1 MRLTSLIFISFIFLS
16 SFWSKAQDDLPKD
29 YFEKPLDIPLLLSGT
44 FGELRSNHFHAGID
58 IKTKG
63 VTGLKVSASAK
74 GYVGRIKIQ
83 HGGYGKALYIFHPNG
98 YQTVYA
104 HLSSFS
110 PEIEAYVKKAQYKKE
125 SYEIELFPS
134 ATDLKIEQGEIVGY
148 SGNSGSSGG
157 PHLHFEIRDFNS
169 KPMNPFL
176 FGFED
181 VKDSK
186 KPQIFALHAYPLSAE
201 AHVNGNKERTQ
212 LKLIRRDDGSY
223 KTEPLRAY
231 GEIGFGIDTYDILDL
246 AYNKNGI
253 YAVQTTLNGKPLFT
267 NRFDKF
273 SFYETRYINRLI
285 DYEYYQENRRRIHKL
300 FVEPNNKL
308 SMYKNVLNNGT
319 IVIQKDNQHKNFE
332 ILISDFKGNTQLVSV
347 PITTDYIEDLSP
359 VEVEETEFFAQAN
372 SASNFV
378 GDKVDI
384 YIPKNAL
391 YEDSYLDISFDGL
404 KVDFHKETTPLHKSA
419 TIGFDVKEFSAEDQS
434 NLYIGKVSSWGSH
447 YYVSTYRKKDRLT
460 TKTNQ
465 FGTYKLFED
474 HAAPMITPKNFRN
487 KQWMSNFR
495 YLKLEVEDSESGID
509 SYRATVN
516 GNFIL
521 MEYDY
526 KTNTLTHDFNDDKI
540 TDTKNEL
547 KVVVTDKVGNTAIFE
562 AEFFR
567 KN

>member
-1 MRLTSLIFISFIFLS
+1 MRFKLLLIILIICFSNFL
-16 SFWSKAQDDLPKD
+16 SKAQENLPED
-29 YFEKPLDIPLLLSGT
+29 YFEHPLDIPLLLSGT

-63 VTGLKVSASAK
+63 VTGLAVSASAK

-98 YQTVYA
+98 YQSVYA

-110 PEIEAYVKKAQYKKE
+110 PEIEAYVKKAQYDKE

-134 ATDLKIEQGEIVGY
+134 ASALTFEQGDVIGY

-176 FGFED
+176 FGFEN

-186 KPQIFALHAYPLSAE
+186 KPQIFALHAYPLSPN
-201 AHVNGNKERTQ
+201 AHVNGSRERIQ

-223 KTEPLRAY
+223 KTDPLQAF
-231 GEIGFGIDTYDILDL
+231 GEIGFGIDAYDVLDL
-246 AYNKNGI
+246 TYNKNGI
-253 YAVQTTLNGKPLFT
+253 YEVQTSLNGKPIFK

-285 DYEYYQENRRRIHKL
+285 DYEYYQDNRRKIHKL
-300 FVEPNNKL
+300 FIEPNNKL
-308 SMYKNVLNNGT
+308 SIYQDVLNNG
-319 IVIQKDNQHKNFE
+319 IVNIQNDKENKNFE
-332 ILISDFKGNTQLVSV
+332 IVVSDFKGNNQIISI
-347 PITTDYIEDLSP
+347 PITSNFKEDLKP
-359 VEVEETEFFAQAN
+359 IEEKETEFFAKAN
-372 SASNFV
+372 SANNFV
-378 GDKVDI
+378 GGKIDI
-384 YIPKNAL
+384 YIPKGAL
-391 YEDSYLDISFDGL
+391 YEDTYLDISFDGL
-404 KVDFHKETTPLHKSA
+404 KVDLHKETTPLHKPL
-419 TIGFDVKEFSAEDQS
+419 TIGFDVKEFTVEDQS
-434 NLYIGKVSSWGSH
+434 KLYIGKVTSWGSD

-465 FGTYKLFED
+465 FGSYQLFED
-474 HAAPMITPKNFRN
+474 NTPPTIVPKNFRN

-495 YLKLEVEDSESGID
+495 YLELEIEDSESGIE

-516 GNFIL
+516 GEFIL

-540 TDTKNEL
+540 SDTKNEL